1 MSSTTQ
7 SAPWV
12 GTAAPTPWIT
22 EDWLSVALGLFILTL
37 ALGGLVGADLLGW
50 TVVTTMW
57 TDPGKALGTVS
68 RAYASL
74 GGASAFILTYLAL
87 LAVLSAGVAALKAD
101 VRRFAAT
108 FTVLFWIAYASWII
122 GTNAHFAAVTP
133 TDLQRFGI
141 GWSFKLTNEGG
152 YIFALIAGLIIA
164 NGFPRFAEWL
174 KDAVRPELYIKIA
187 IVLLGAYFAVTIAG
201 PPSSRPI

>member
-12 GTAAPTPWIT
+12 GTAEPRPWIT
-22 EDWLSVALGLFILTL
+22 EDWLSVIIGLFVLAL
-37 ALGGLVGADLLGW
+37 ALGGLGGVDLLGW
-50 TVVTTMW
+50 TVVTSMW

-74 GGASAFILTYLAL
+74 GGASALILTYLAL

-101 VRRFAAT
+101 VKRFAVT

-133 TDLQRFGI
+133 TDCPGPSVAIR
-141 GWSFKLTNEGG
+141 
-152 YIFALIAGLIIA
+152 
-164 NGFPRFAEWL
+164 EWFST
-174 KDAVRPELYIKIA
+174 A
-187 IVLLGAYFAVTIAG
+187 
-201 PPSSRPI
+201 